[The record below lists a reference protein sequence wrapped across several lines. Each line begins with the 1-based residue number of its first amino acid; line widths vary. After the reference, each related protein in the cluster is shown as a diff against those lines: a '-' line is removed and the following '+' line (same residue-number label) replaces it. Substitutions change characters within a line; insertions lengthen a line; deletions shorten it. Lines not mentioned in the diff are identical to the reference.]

1 MRIASV
7 AVAVLALSGC
17 GYALQSQITA
27 RYKEFVGRPVSDVV
41 VSLGPPSSQFDV
53 GPTTR
58 AFQWHNSGSYQTPGV
73 VNSIGNTVLVNPGA
87 TIATNCRVTF
97 LASAPKRT
105 DELSQWTVQ
114 SFEWQATDSRTCQ

>member
-1 MRIASV
+1 MRIMLA
-7 AVAVLALSGC
+7 AAALTALSGC
-17 GYALQSQITA
+17 GYALQQQITD
-27 RYKEFVGRPVSDVV
+27 RYKAFVGRPVSDVV
-41 VSLGPPSSQFDV
+41 ISLGPPSSQFDV

-58 AFQWHNSGSYQTPGV
+58 AFQWHSSGTYRTPGV

-87 TIATNCRVTF
+87 TISTNCRVTF
-97 LASAPKRT
+97 LATAAKRT